1 MSDISTDLTNATP
14 ETLALLTN
22 TSAIPA
28 PNGTTSNFVN
38 PVDKGPT
45 QIGVTSALLGIVVLF
60 SVNRA
65 HVKLILT
72 KKITLDDSKLLG

>member
-1 MSDISTDLTNATP
+1 V
-14 ETLALLTN
+14 
-22 TSAIPA
+22 IPA
-28 PNGTTSNFVN
+28 LNSTTSNFVN

-60 SVNRA
+60 SVNRV
-65 HVKLILT
+65 HIKLILI